1 MRMTSIKTLLLIQS
15 AILLLLFYSQAAF
28 INFEI
33 GWISSFLVLMGSMY
47 SYKRLIDKRVESY
60 EGAMDRDVIE
70 KIDDPYDLYSED
82 IADDTQR
89 DIKEVIREEKARL
102 KANKTNGFKTGAPA
116 MVSLYRMIPYVLLV
130 LGFISLQ
137 NNALLSLTPYLLGL
151 GAGIFTAFATGK
163 KLFSR

>member
-1 MRMTSIKTLLLIQS
+1 MRSIKTLLLIQS
-15 AILLLLFYSQAAF
+15 AILLLLLDSTETFL
-28 INFEI
+28 NFEI

-47 SYKRLIDKRVESY
+47 SYKRLVDKRVESF

-82 IADDTQR
+82 IPDDTER

-102 KANKTNGFKTGAPA
+102 KANRTNGLKTGAPA
-116 MVSLYRMIPYVLLV
+116 MVSLYRMVPYVLLV
-130 LGFISLQ
+130 FGFIALQ

-151 GAGIFTAFATGK
+151 GAGIFSAFITGK
-163 KLFSR
+163 KIFSR